1 MELQSQELDSGI
13 LGISF
18 VRPNGQCR
26 CSADRHALHRVD
38 RDPQGAGPFLIAR
51 FDLSAPALSRS
62 FRPRLLWQSPLS
74 DT

>member
-26 CSADRHALHRVD
+26 YSQIDMRFTALTVTRK
-38 RDPQGAGPFLIAR
+38 
-51 FDLSAPALSRS
+51 APVPS
-62 FRPRLLWQSPLS
+62 
-74 DT
+74 